1 MAVSGSYFPPAKT
14 DNCSVSDSVAP
25 YIRMSLEQPVCVGCG
40 YEIRERF
47 LLKVV
52 DDFWHESC
60 LVCFGCGAPLSDKTS
75 CFIKDGRIYCR
86 DDHRA

>member
-1 MAVSGSYFPPAKT
+1 
-14 DNCSVSDSVAP
+14 
-25 YIRMSLEQPVCVGCG
+25 MSLEQPVCVGCG